1 MQTFFYGE
9 YFYRAFLDSKTWIRK
24 VLEEMKTQIFPAN
37 LTNNYRLTK
46 EFHFH
51 PAKSLFKKWKIPLLF
66 TLVFLLIHISVITT
80 FTEDN
85 KITDNTSSEN
95 IESRRWKRSAEI
107 KNAPPNWVGIPSV
120 HKSRDPEHDDRKAPF
135 PSADPNIC
143 LKGHIQGMR
152 AVCLDQ
158 PCLHQLKDFH
168 GYPVQKKNPE
178 ALAESSSM
186 EKLQKKSIPLQ
197 LHSVRGTLD
206 SINFPL
212 MSLLTDFQKHL
223 GAHGSVG
230 LIQSRL
236 DKFSSFL
243 ASSIEQSLGE
253 KLIVVHSFNASN
265 RPFALYSASNVAIK
279 MPTDKELYAEH
290 LQELGLSNSNENYDN
305 LSNDFYIIDE
315 LTSSLPKASLSK
327 FRIPQF
333 RIISLSPDTI
343 DLAGLISGLESAAC
357 NLRDGGLVILN
368 FDGQERYSLP
378 SLKSILENKFGMSL
392 SVLAATFNKIYIT
405 TTNWKNKY
413 VELILEHS
421 ISLRTGLTTFD
432 VATGHY
438 RKS

>member
-1 MQTFFYGE
+1 MFFYGE
-9 YFYRAFLDSKTWIRK
+9 SVRASLDSKTCWIRN
-24 VLEEMKTQIFPAN
+24 VLSEMKTQTFPAN
-37 LTNNYRLTK
+37 LTRNNRLTK
-46 EFHFH
+46 DFNFH

-66 TLVFLLIHISVITT
+66 ALVFLFVHVSVITT
-80 FTEDN
+80 FAEDDASFEN
-85 KITDNTSSEN
+85 FESS
-95 IESRRWKRSAEI
+95 RWKRSAET

-120 HKSRDPEHDDRKAPF
+120 HKSRDPEHEDRKAPL
-135 PSADPNIC
+135 PSPDQNIC

-158 PCLHQLKDFH
+158 PCLHQLRDFQ

-186 EKLQKKSIPLQ
+186 EKLQQKSMPRQ

-230 LIQSRL
+230 LIQTRL

-243 ASSIEQSLGE
+243 ASSVELRLGE
-253 KLIVVHSFNASN
+253 KLVVVHSFNASN
-265 RPFALYSASNVAIK
+265 RPFALYSASNGALK
-279 MPTDKELYAEH
+279 MPTDKEIYTEH
-290 LQELGLSNSNENYDN
+290 LKELGLANSNENYD
-305 LSNDFYIIDE
+305 SFSKDFYIIDE
-315 LTSSLPKASLSK
+315 LAPSLPKANLSK

-333 RIISLSPDTI
+333 RIISLSPDTM
-343 DLAGLISGLESAAC
+343 DFVGLVSGLESAAC

-378 SLKSILENKFGMSL
+378 ALKSILQNKFGMSL
-392 SVLAATFNKIYIT
+392 SVLAATFNKIFIT

-421 ISLRTGLTTFD
+421 ISLRSGLTTFD

-438 RKS
+438 RQS